1 MEHVD
6 KKFQNDF
13 DIVLMAVKNE
23 GRSLKFSS
31 ETLKNNK
38 EIVMNAILN
47 DPRSIL
53 YASLKLQSDRE
64 IAKKVVKKNGMT
76 LDYLNPFKGDFVLKA
91 IDINYRIME
100 NRIKDYVNDREILKK
115 YLSKNGEFLRILNY
129 LPHVVQV
136 DEELLTIVFKN
147 SGISMMHAP
156 RHLVTKKLAIM
167 AIKEDALAYAYCNNF
182 FDDFDVTIEA
192 VSSNGKMIKYANEI
206 LKQNKEIV
214 LALFVKI
221 KMHMNL

>member
-1 MEHVD
+1 MYHY
-6 KKFQNDF
+6 
-13 DIVLMAVKNE
+13 LWNE
-23 GRSLKFSS
+23 ELFK
-31 ETLKNNK
+31 
-38 EIVMNAILN
+38 
-47 DPRSIL
+47 
-53 YASLKLQSDRE
+53 DR
-64 IAKKVVKKNGMT
+64 
-76 LDYLNPFKGDFVLKA
+76 DFVLKA

-100 NRIKDYVNDREILKK
+100 NRIKDFVNDREILKK

-136 DEELLTIVFKN
+136 DEELLTIVLKN

-192 VSSNGKMIKYANEI
+192 VSINGKMIKYSNQI

-214 LALFVKI
+214 LAAVRQNKDAYEFIDESLKFDVDIYLQFERMYHLLRPKANQKIWNFKNLFFTFTK
-221 KMHMNL
+221 L